1 MGIGIGLGAEEYDR
15 IYKDRD
21 LVKRVLRYFSPY
33 KTIMILVILFIFL
46 QSIVNSLIPI
56 ISREAINEL
65 EMTTSITEQQY
76 YILILIIITLI
87 LNSLGWG
94 FNYVRQT
101 YSAQIIGDV
110 VLNLRQ
116 DVNSAVLNHDMSFF
130 DKYPTGKIVSRI
142 NTDSRDFGQ
151 TANQLMMTASSLLL
165 VLIMFGVMFS
175 INASLTLVVLTL
187 VPFIFLITLG
197 FRKIARRL
205 TLLGQ
210 RALAVVNAFVQESFA
225 GIQIAKTFRQETKL
239 FNKFKDVNQ
248 QSYLI
253 NRKRAYLFNFLFPA
267 LGTIQGIALALLI
280 ISGGGAVLSGDLR
293 AGDFYLFLQSL
304 QLFFF
309 PLFTIASFWPSFQS
323 GLAASERIF
332 ALIDTPPVVVQQNNI
347 SPEKIE
353 GEIIFNNLEF
363 SYIKGKDVLDQNKEK
378 IDEKK
383 GEVKTAK
390 VFDKFSLRIK
400 PGESLAIVGH
410 TGAGKS
416 SLAKLLARFYEFQGG
431 EILLDGLSIQDF
443 DLQAYRKHIGIIH
456 QVPFLWGDSL
466 ENNVKYGKQDASRE
480 EVLWAL
486 EQAGGANWVEDLPE
500 GLDTNI
506 RERGTLLSMGQRQL
520 VALARV
526 LLENPSVL
534 ILDEATASVD
544 PFTETRIQEAL
555 EKTIRGRTSII
566 IAHRLWTVRHVNRII
581 VLDHGKIVEEG
592 NHDELMQLGGHY
604 ANLYDTY
611 FRHQSLEYIEKAK
624 EFTTT
629 MKEGN

>member
-1 MGIGIGLGAEEYDR
+1 MGFGIGLGAEEYDR
-15 IYKDRD
+15 VYKDRD

-33 KTIMILVILFIFL
+33 KVIMILVIIFVFL
-46 QSIVNSLIPI
+46 QTIANSLIPI
-56 ISREAINEL
+56 ISREAINKL
-65 EMTTSITEQQY
+65 EVTTSIAEQQF
-76 YILILIIITLI
+76 YIISLIIITLI

-94 FNYVRQT
+94 FNYVRQS
-101 YSAQIIGDV
+101 YSAQVIGDV

-175 INASLTLVVLTL
+175 IDAFLTMVVLIL

-197 FRKIARRL
+197 FRKMARRL

-210 RALAVVNAFVQESFA
+210 RALAVVNAFVQESFS
-225 GIQIAKTFRQETKL
+225 GILIAKTFRQETKL
-239 FNKFKDVNQ
+239 YEKFKDVNQ
-248 QSYLI
+248 QSYI
-253 NRKRAYLFNFLFPA
+253 TNRKRAYLFNFLFPA
-267 LGTIQGIALALLI
+267 LSTIQGIALALLI
-280 ISGGGAVLSGDLR
+280 IMGGTATLNGDLK

-309 PLFTIASFWPSFQS
+309 PLLTIASFWPSFQS

-332 ALIDTPPVVVQQNNI
+332 ALIDTPPVVIQRNDI
-347 SPEKIE
+347 YPEKMN
-353 GEIIFNNLEF
+353 GEIIFNNLGF
-363 SYIKGKDVLDQNKEK
+363 SYVKGKDVLDRNNIKAEKEGST
-378 IDEKK
+378 IN
-383 GEVKTAK
+383 AK
-390 VFDKFSLRIK
+390 VFDGFSLHVK

-416 SLAKLLARFYEFQGG
+416 SLAKLLARFYEFQDGD
-431 EILLDGLSIQDF
+431 ILIDGISIRDF
-443 DLQAYRKHIGIIH
+443 DLKAYRKHIGIIH
-456 QVPFLWGDSL
+456 QVPFLWGDTL
-466 ENNVKYGKQDASRE
+466 ENNIKYGKQDATRE

-486 EQAGGANWVEDLPE
+486 ERAGGVNWVDDLPQ
-500 GLDTNI
+500 GLETNI
-506 RERGTLLSMGQRQL
+506 RERGALLSMGQRQL

-566 IAHRLWTVRHVNRII
+566 IAHRLWTVRHVDRII

-592 NHDELMQLGGHY
+592 NHDELIQLGGHY

-611 FRHQSLEYIEKAK
+611 FRHQSFEYIEMVK
-624 EFTTT
+624 EFR
-629 MKEGN
+629 NLN

>member
-1 MGIGIGLGAEEYDR
+1 MGFGIGLGAEEYDR

-33 KTIMILVILFIFL
+33 KTIMILVIGFVFL
-46 QSIVNSLIPI
+46 QSIANSLIPI
-56 ISREAINEL
+56 ISREAINKL
-65 EMTTSITEQQY
+65 EVTTSIIEQQY
-76 YILILIIITLI
+76 YILLLIIITLV

-94 FNYVRQT
+94 FNYIRQSYT
-101 YSAQIIGDV
+101 AQVIGDV

-116 DVNSAVLNHDMSFF
+116 DVNLAVLNHDMSFF

-165 VLIMFGVMFS
+165 VIIMFGVMFS
-175 INASLTLVVLTL
+175 INAPLTLVVIAL
-187 VPFIFLITLG
+187 VPFIFLITLS
-197 FRKIARRL
+197 FRKMARRL

-210 RALAVVNAFVQESFA
+210 RALAVVNTFVQESFS

-248 QSYLI
+248 QSYLV
-253 NRKRAYLFNFLFPA
+253 NRKRAYLFNLLFPA
-267 LGTIQGIALALLI
+267 IFTIQGVALALLI
-280 ISGGGAVLSGDLR
+280 IMGGGAVLNGDLK

-332 ALIDTPPVVVQQNNI
+332 ALIDSPPIVVQRNNI
-347 SPEKIE
+347 IREKIE
-353 GEIIFNNLEF
+353 GEIIFDNLEF
-363 SYIKGKDVLDQNKEK
+363 SYIEAKDVLGRKKENNNERNRK
-378 IDEKK
+378 SER
-383 GEVKTAK
+383 VK
-390 VFDKFSLRIK
+390 VFDEFSLTVK

-416 SLAKLLARFYEFQGG
+416 SLAKLLARFYEFQKGD
-431 EILLDGLSIQDF
+431 ILIDGVSIRDF
-443 DLQAYRKHIGIIH
+443 NLKAYRKHIGIIH
-456 QVPFLWGDSL
+456 QVPFLWGDTL
-466 ENNVKYGKQDASRE
+466 ENNVKYGKQDATRE

-486 EQAGGANWVEDLPE
+486 EQAGGVSWVEDLPQ
-500 GLDTNI
+500 GLETNI
-506 RERGTLLSMGQRQL
+506 RERGALLSMGQRQL
-520 VALARV
+520 VALSRV

-555 EKTIRGRTSII
+555 EKTIKGRTSII
-566 IAHRLWTVRHVNRII
+566 IAHRLWTVRRVNRII

-592 NHDELMQLGGHY
+592 NHDELMQLGGYY
-604 ANLYDTY
+604 AKLYDTY
-611 FRHQSLEYIEKAK
+611 FRHQSLEYIEKAR
-624 EFTTT
+624 EF
-629 MKEGN
+629 KDQ

>member
-1 MGIGIGLGAEEYDR
+1 MGFGIGLGAEEYDR

-21 LVKRVLRYFSPY
+21 LVRRVLRYFSPY
-33 KTIMILVILFIFL
+33 RNIMIMVIAFVVL
-46 QSIVNSLIPI
+46 QSIANSLIPI
-56 ISREAINEL
+56 ISREAINKL
-65 EMTTSITEQQY
+65 EVTSNITEQQFY
-76 YILILIIITLI
+76 VLFLIIITLI

-94 FNYVRQT
+94 FNYVRQS
-101 YSAQIIGDV
+101 YSAQVIGDV

-151 TANQLMMTASSLLL
+151 TANQLMMTSSSLLL
-165 VLIMFGVMFS
+165 VVIMFGVMFS
-175 INASLTLVVLTL
+175 INASLTLLVLTL
-187 VPFIFLITLG
+187 VPFIFLITFS
-197 FRKIARRL
+197 FRKMARRL

-210 RALAVVNAFVQESFA
+210 RALAVVNAFVQESFS

-239 FNKFKDVNQ
+239 YSKFKDVNQ
-248 QSYLI
+248 QSYVV

-267 LGTIQGIALALLI
+267 LSTIQGIALALLI
-280 ISGGGAVLSGDLR
+280 IMGGSATLSGDLK

-332 ALIDTPPVVVQQNNI
+332 ALIDTPPIVIQRNNI
-347 SPEKIE
+347 FLEKID
-353 GEIIFNNLEF
+353 GEITFKNLEF
-363 SYIKGKDVLDQNKEK
+363 SYVKGKDVLDRNKNIK
-378 IDEKK
+378 DEKK
-383 GEVKTAK
+383 EKTISAK
-390 VFDKFSLRIK
+390 VFDGFSLHVK

-416 SLAKLLARFYEFQGG
+416 SLAKLLTRFYEFQGG
-431 EILLDGLSIQDF
+431 DILIDGISIRDY
-443 DLQAYRKHIGIIH
+443 DLKAYRKHIGIIH
-456 QVPFLWGDSL
+456 QVPFLWGDTL
-466 ENNVKYGKQDASRE
+466 ENNVKYGKQDATRE

-486 EQAGGANWVEDLPE
+486 DQAGGASWVEDLPQ
-500 GLDTNI
+500 GLETNI
-506 RERGTLLSMGQRQL
+506 RERGALLSMGQRQL

-544 PFTETRIQEAL
+544 PFTETQIQEAL
-555 EKTIRGRTSII
+555 EKTIKGRTSII
-566 IAHRLWTVRHVNRII
+566 IAHRLWTVRHVDRII
-581 VLDHGKIVEEG
+581 VLDSGKIVEEG
-592 NHDELMQLGGHY
+592 GHDELM
-604 ANLYDTY
+604 
-611 FRHQSLEYIEKAK
+611 
-624 EFTTT
+624 
-629 MKEGN
+629 